1 LPTTSATIQGVLLAG
16 GAGRR
21 FGGGKL
27 LHPLADGTPIGVAA
41 WRNLRA
47 ALPDS
52 VVVVRMGDDALRQRF
67 SADGAQVLVCEDAH
81 QGMAHSLSHA
91 IRTTSRAAGWVIAL
105 GDMPRVNPETIRTLA
120 QRLLGGARIV
130 LPTWHGE
137 RGHPVG
143 FAARYRDE
151 LLSLAGD
158 RGARSL
164 LERNVADVEALELE
178 DPGVLLD
185 VDEVGDLEAAIR
197 DPLKA
202 VTRDS

>member
-1 LPTTSATIQGVLLAG
+1 LPTTSAGIQGVLLAA

-27 LHPLADGTPIGVAA
+27 LHPLPDGTPIGVAA
-41 WRNLRA
+41 WRNLQA

-52 VVVVRMGDDALRQRF
+52 LVVVRMGDEALRQRF
-67 SADGAQVLVCEDAH
+67 SADGARVLVCEDAH
-81 QGMAHSLSHA
+81 AGMAHSLSHA
-91 IRTTSRAAGWVIAL
+91 IRTTAGASGWVIAL
-105 GDMPRVNPETIRTLA
+105 GDMPKVEPKTIRTLA

-130 LPTWHGE
+130 LPNWHGE

-151 LLSLAGD
+151 LLALAGD
-158 RGARSL
+158 RGARVL
-164 LERNVADVEALELE
+164 LERHADDVEALELE

-185 VDEVGDLEAAIR
+185 VDEVKDL
-197 DPLKA
+197 KS
-202 VTRDS
+202 VNRDS